1 MSQNIIDHLTQMLA
15 KMPNMGPKM
24 ARRLVL
30 HLAQNKESKLEPL
43 IACLNTIKEDIHQC
57 NLCGNIDEG
66 HICKICNN
74 QDRDNSVICIVEQ
87 VADLWAIERSKNYQ
101 GLYHILGGNLSAVS
115 GKTFEDLNLV
125 KLYHRIE
132 HNKNLKEVI
141 IATSAT
147 IDGQTTAYFIAENL
161 KQFSISVTRLT
172 HGIPIG
178 SELDYLDD
186 GTISIALKTRSHFK

>member
-1 MSQNIIDHLTQMLA
+1 MSQNIIDNLTQMLA

-43 IACLNTIKEDIHQC
+43 IASLNIIKEDIHQC
-57 NLCGNIDEG
+57 NLCGNIDQG
-66 HICKICNN
+66 YICKICNN

-132 HNKNLKEVI
+132 YNKNLKEVI

-161 KQFSISVTRLT
+161 KKFAITVTRLT

-186 GTISIALKTRSHFK
+186 GTIAIALKTRSDFK